1 MFRAAGQRPG
11 ARTSE
16 LPGGQR
22 VLSLGA
28 LTPFPGGSEAEGK
41 RVRNRATSGECEVLV
56 PFLERSGLVCA
67 PPHLAR
73 VLLEGA
79 DPATCPR
86 TLFGSGGLFFTWIPA
101 VLAPQIPCLS
111 CSGPRVGEAR
121 NVVESLDGS
130 EIPCVM
136 F

>member
-16 LPGGQR
+16 LLGGQR

-56 PFLERSGLVCA
+56 LFLEWSGSVCA
-67 PPHLAR
+67 HLMR
-73 VLLEGA
+73 VVLEGA
-79 DPATCPR
+79 DPATCLCR
-86 TLFGSGGLFFTWIPA
+86 LFGSGGLFFTWIPA

-121 NVVESLDGS
+121 NVVEFLDGN

>member
-28 LTPFPGGSEAEGK
+28 LTPFPGGSVAEGK

-67 PPHLAR
+67 HLHTSRGCCWRARIPPPAR
-73 VLLEGA
+73 ARCLDLVASFSLGFLLSW
-79 DPATCPR
+79 PHK
-86 TLFGSGGLFFTWIPA
+86 SH
-101 VLAPQIPCLS
+101 V
-111 CSGPRVGEAR
+111 
-121 NVVESLDGS
+121 
-130 EIPCVM
+130 
-136 F
+136 